1 MPGPVNTLLIDGSF
15 EELSDELAHYLDDRK
30 RQGDDGTSLQAD
42 IAPLLEQGQK
52 DEVLRRLVAAS
63 AVLNSAPEKGNF
75 HRMGSPHMPR
85 SQLTGSRIYCCVQ
98 SPSTPGPPVPSL
110 WQISPQDMRKSLGAN
125 HLVSIQWHRS
135 CPVRPHDPLQH
146 SPRRQRTPLPRL
158 PQHPPSHQGEFL
170 LRFPEATAQKPRL
183 VDRAVGHRRGGS
195 A

>member
-30 RQGDDGTSLQAD
+30 RQGDDGTSLQAE

-75 HRMGSPHMPR
+75 IRWVRYMAR
-85 SQLTGSRIYCCVQ
+85 SQLTGSRIHCCVQ
-98 SPSTPGPPVPSL
+98 SSGTPSSPVPSL

-125 HLVSIQWHRS
+125 HLVTIQWHRS
-135 CPVRPHDPLQH
+135 CPVRPHHHLQY
-146 SPRRQRTPLPRL
+146 SPRRQRAPLPRL
-158 PQHPPSHQGEFL
+158 PQHPPGRQGEFL

-183 VDRAVGHRRGGS
+183 LDRAVGHRRGGS